1 MMAERRVDSVRRVME
16 SGHMSRLADRV
27 VLITGAESGIGR
39 EIARRAAA
47 EGAIIA
53 AIGLDTA
60 ALESLR
66 AELEGAGRRAAV
78 RTADVS
84 DAAGLEV
91 AVDDLARTM
100 GPFHVVHAN
109 AGILAPPTTIT
120 ELDLDEWNRVLAVN
134 LTGVMLTFRAGIP
147 HLVPDG
153 GVLLATG
160 SSTAVRPG
168 VGMLPYVAAK
178 AGVHA
183 IARSLA
189 LELAPRGIRVNVI
202 APGLTDTP
210 MTRAIPGHI
219 ERGLAAVPQGALV
232 AANDVAALAVHLMSD
247 DARSVTGSV
256 FTIDAGRTAV

>member
-1 MMAERRVDSVRRVME
+1 MSI
-16 SGHMSRLADRV
+16 SRLADRV

-39 EIARRAAA
+39 EIAQRAAA

-53 AIGLDTA
+53 AIGLDAA
-60 ALESLR
+60 ALDSLR
-66 AELEGAGRRAAV
+66 AELEGTGHRAGA

-84 DAAGLEV
+84 DAAGLAA
-91 AVDDLARTM
+91 AVDDLALEL

-109 AGILAPPTTIT
+109 AGILVSPTTIT
-120 ELDLDEWNRVLAVN
+120 ELDIDEWNRVLAVN
-134 LTGVMLTFRAGIP
+134 LTGVVLTFRAAIP

-219 ERGLAAVPQGALV
+219 ERGREAVPQGALV

>member
-1 MMAERRVDSVRRVME
+1 MEGRRSKPHEHVEAGGPSV
-16 SGHMSRLADRV
+16 
-27 VLITGAESGIGR
+27 
-39 EIARRAAA
+39 
-47 EGAIIA
+47 IA
-53 AIGLDTA
+53 AIGLDAA

-66 AELEGAGRRAAV
+66 DELEGAGRRAAV

-84 DAAGLEV
+84 DAPGLEA
-91 AVDDLARTM
+91 AVGDLARAL

-134 LTGVMLTFRAGIP
+134 LTGVVLTFRAAIP

-183 IARSLA
+183 IARSLG
-189 LELAPRGIRVNVI
+189 LREVDRRVAMEVVAEFLLDGFGN
-202 APGLTDTP
+202 P
-210 MTRAIPGHI
+210 
-219 ERGLAAVPQGALV
+219 AAVPQLFEIGWFDLTWHYPTFSSLGRPAHLRNALPDSGAEQASL
-232 AANDVAALAVHLMSD
+232 HCRG
-247 DARSVTGSV
+247 ARP
-256 FTIDAGRTAV
+256 